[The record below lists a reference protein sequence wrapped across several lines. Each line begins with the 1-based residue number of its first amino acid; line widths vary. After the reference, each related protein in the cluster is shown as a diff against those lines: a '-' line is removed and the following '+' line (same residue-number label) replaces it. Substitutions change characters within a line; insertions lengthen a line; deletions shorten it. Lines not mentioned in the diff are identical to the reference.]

1 MVIRRT
7 LALGRLNG
15 FISGL
20 GAATADT
27 VYGVIAAFGL
37 TAISSLLITFTT
49 PLRLFGGLFLAYL
62 GYKTLISRPAENAAT
77 AESRTGLLGAYLSVT
92 ALTLTNPITILS
104 FIGIFAGVGAG
115 RLDGDV
121 GSALV
126 MVAGV
131 AAGSALWWL
140 TLSIGVGLLRTR
152 FTPSWMVWVNRL
164 SGAIILAFAIKVL
177 LGG

>member
-1 MVIRRT
+1 LVIRRT

-15 FISGL
+15 FVSGL

-27 VYGVIAAFGL
+27 FYGMIAAFGV
-37 TAISSLLITFTT
+37 TAISSLLITLTT

-62 GYKTLISRPAENAAT
+62 GYKTLISHPAQDAAKT
-77 AESRTGLLGAYLSVT
+77 DSRTGLLGAYLSVT
-92 ALTLTNPITILS
+92 VLTLTNPMTILS
-104 FIGIFAGVGAG
+104 FVGIFAGVGAG
-115 RLDGDV
+115 RLDGEI

-131 AAGSALWWL
+131 AVGSAVWWL
-140 TLSIGVGLLRTR
+140 TLSTGVGILRGR
-152 FTPSWMVWVNRL
+152 FTHQWMVWVNRL
-164 SGAIILAFAIKVL
+164 SGGIILAFALKVL